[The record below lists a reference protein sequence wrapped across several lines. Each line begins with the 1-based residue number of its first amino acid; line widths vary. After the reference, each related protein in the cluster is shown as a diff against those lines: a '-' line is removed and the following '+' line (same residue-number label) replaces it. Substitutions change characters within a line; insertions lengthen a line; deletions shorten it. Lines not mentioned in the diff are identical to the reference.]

1 MVFQNNVH
9 SARSQRLK
17 KPPWAASGCAS
28 GTTAGCVAASFTHF
42 CTSVATINTVA
53 RPATRRTSANCQPST
68 KPINT
73 NVAGLSSGLPIQ
85 NASAPP
91 IDTCCLRIPAATGA
105 AQQVHIMPGSEKIA
119 PSSVP

>member
-1 MVFQNNVH
+1 MFQNRVH

-17 KPPWAASGCAS
+17 KLSLAASDGAA
-28 GTTAGCVAASFTHF
+28 GTATGCVAASFTHF
-42 CTSVATINTVA
+42 CTRVAIISTVA
-53 RPATRRTSANCQPST
+53 RPATRRTSANCQPRT

-73 NVAGLSSGLPIQ
+73 SVAGLSSGLPIQ